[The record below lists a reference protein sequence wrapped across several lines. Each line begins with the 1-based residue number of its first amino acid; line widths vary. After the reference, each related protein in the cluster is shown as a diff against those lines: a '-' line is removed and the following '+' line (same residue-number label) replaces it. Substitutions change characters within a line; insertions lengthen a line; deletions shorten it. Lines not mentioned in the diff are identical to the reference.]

1 LYGRIRYYLVVYT
14 VPCLG
19 DHLCSGTQCGNCTDP
34 SEAFSLWRQRKV
46 LDIAIDEV
54 SGALSMHAVPPAI
67 WIVVVLV
74 GVTTLLGLRNPP
86 RR

>member
-1 LYGRIRYYLVVYT
+1 
-14 VPCLG
+14 
-19 DHLCSGTQCGNCTDP
+19 
-34 SEAFSLWRQRKV
+34 V

-54 SGALSMHAVPPAI
+54 SVALSMHAVPPAI